1 MTQSRR
7 MLVLRAV
14 VEDYIRSQ
22 EPVGSTSLTRDH
34 DLGVSSATIRNDMA
48 ALEDEGYLIQP
59 HTSAGRVPTEKGYR
73 YFVDRLATVVPLS
86 EAQRR
91 GINSFLSG
99 SVSLKDALQ
108 RSARLLS
115 EITGQVA
122 VVASPSLAKA
132 TLRHVEMVPVAMTTL
147 LAVVITDTGRV
158 AQHGLT
164 IASMPA
170 VDETNRLSNTVN
182 EQCDGLSLSKSA
194 ETVRSIA
201 ASAGYESVRGVADAL
216 ADAFESMAL
225 DERANELYMSG
236 TSHLAHSRSLA
247 DLAPLFDALEEQ
259 VVLMKLMSNL
269 SEETNASGVGVAI
282 GIYGCG
288 LDGPDSAESWAQ
300 YNEDG
305 TVTIGVCW
313 GDHGQGADAGALGT
327 AHEALRPLNI
337 AADKIRLVMND
348 TSKAPVGGPA
358 GGSRSQLVVG
368 NAIRVA
374 CETLIEAMKK
384 PGGGFYTYDE
394 MKAEG
399 REVRQYGK
407 WTTPC
412 TSPDEN
418 GQGEPFCCYMYGLF
432 MAEVAVD
439 ITTGKTAVEKLTMIA
454 DIGKVNNRLVTDG
467 QLYGGLAQGIGL
479 ALTEDYEDIKKHST
493 LIGAG
498 LPYIKDVPDDI
509 ELIYLENSRKD
520 GPFGASGVGELPLT
534 APHAAIINAIYQAC
548 GARVRHLPARPEKV
562 LAALKK

>member
-122 VVASPSLAKA
+122 VVTSPSLAKA

-170 VDETNRLSNTVN
+170 VDEINRLSNTVN
-182 EQCDGLSLSKSA
+182 EQCVGLSLSKSA

-236 TSHLAHSRSLA
+236 TSHLAHSRSLT

-282 GIYGCG
+282 GSEMHTPGLLHASVVSSGYGRSG
-288 LDGPDSAESWAQ
+288 E
-300 YNEDG
+300 
-305 TVTIGVCW
+305 
-313 GDHGQGADAGALGT
+313 AGEPTG
-327 AHEALRPLNI
+327 
-337 AADKIRLVMND
+337 ND
-348 TSKAPVGGPA
+348 PVGEPETESETESQTNDMEPIAFVGSIGPTHMDYA
-358 GGSRSQLVVG
+358 AAVR
-368 NAIRVA
+368 AVA
-374 CETLIEAMKK
+374 RYLTAFLS
-384 PGGGFYTYDE
+384 
-394 MKAEG
+394 EG
-399 REVRQYGK
+399 RTQ
-407 WTTPC
+407 
-412 TSPDEN
+412 D
-418 GQGEPFCCYMYGLF
+418 
-432 MAEVAVD
+432 
-439 ITTGKTAVEKLTMIA
+439 
-454 DIGKVNNRLVTDG
+454 
-467 QLYGGLAQGIGL
+467 
-479 ALTEDYEDIKKHST
+479 
-493 LIGAG
+493 
-498 LPYIKDVPDDI
+498 
-509 ELIYLENSRKD
+509 
-520 GPFGASGVGELPLT
+520 
-534 APHAAIINAIYQAC
+534 
-548 GARVRHLPARPEKV
+548 
-562 LAALKK
+562 

>member
-170 VDETNRLSNTVN
+170 VDEINRLSNTLN
-182 EQCDGLSLSKSA
+182 SYILRNSEPTIDTKLINGL
-194 ETVRSIA
+194 
-201 ASAGYESVRGVADAL
+201 
-216 ADAFESMAL
+216 
-225 DERANELYMSG
+225 
-236 TSHLAHSRSLA
+236 
-247 DLAPLFDALEEQ
+247 
-259 VVLMKLMSNL
+259 
-269 SEETNASGVGVAI
+269 
-282 GIYGCG
+282 C
-288 LDGPDSAESWAQ
+288 PD
-300 YNEDG
+300 D
-305 TVTIGVCW
+305 TIKVW
-313 GDHGQGADAGALGT
+313 DNDNTDVYIALGIDPSDDHFILGT
-327 AHEALRPLNI
+327 LY
-337 AADKIRLVMND
+337 
-348 TSKAPVGGPA
+348 
-358 GGSRSQLVVG
+358 
-368 NAIRVA
+368 AIDRNN
-374 CETLIEAMKK
+374 
-384 PGGGFYTYDE
+384 
-394 MKAEG
+394 
-399 REVRQYGK
+399 
-407 WTTPC
+407 
-412 TSPDEN
+412 DEN
-418 GQGEPFCCYMYGLF
+418 YAEPVEEGLCWH
-432 MAEVAVD
+432 
-439 ITTGKTAVEKLTMIA
+439 VEDEDDTDSLDQLCKELSQ
-454 DIGKVNNRLVTDG
+454 NLNRW
-467 QLYGGLAQGIGL
+467 
-479 ALTEDYEDIKKHST
+479 
-493 LIGAG
+493 
-498 LPYIKDVPDDI
+498 
-509 ELIYLENSRKD
+509 
-520 GPFGASGVGELPLT
+520 
-534 APHAAIINAIYQAC
+534 NA
-548 GARVRHLPARPEKV
+548 
-562 LAALKK
+562 

>member
-34 DLGVSSATIRNDMA
+34 DLGVSSATIRNDMS

-122 VVASPSLAKA
+122 IVTSPSLAKA
-132 TLRHVEMVPVAMTTL
+132 TLRHVEMVSVAMTTL

-170 VDETNRLSNTVN
+170 VDEINRLSNTVN
-182 EQCDGLSLSKSA
+182 EQCVGLSLSKSA

-216 ADAFESMAL
+216 ADAFESMAS
-225 DERANELYMSG
+225 DERADELYMSG

-282 GIYGCG
+282 GSEMHTPGLLHASVVSSGYGRSG
-288 LDGPDSAESWAQ
+288 AAGEPAGNDPVVEPETESETESQ
-300 YNEDG
+300 
-305 TVTIGVCW
+305 T
-313 GDHGQGADAGALGT
+313 
-327 AHEALRPLNI
+327 
-337 AADKIRLVMND
+337 ND
-348 TSKAPVGGPA
+348 TEPIAFVGSIGPTHMDYA
-358 GGSRSQLVVG
+358 ATMAAVR
-368 NAIRVA
+368 AVA
-374 CETLIEAMKK
+374 RYLTAFLS
-384 PGGGFYTYDE
+384 
-394 MKAEG
+394 EG
-399 REVRQYGK
+399 RTQ
-407 WTTPC
+407 
-412 TSPDEN
+412 D
-418 GQGEPFCCYMYGLF
+418 
-432 MAEVAVD
+432 
-439 ITTGKTAVEKLTMIA
+439 
-454 DIGKVNNRLVTDG
+454 
-467 QLYGGLAQGIGL
+467 
-479 ALTEDYEDIKKHST
+479 
-493 LIGAG
+493 
-498 LPYIKDVPDDI
+498 
-509 ELIYLENSRKD
+509 
-520 GPFGASGVGELPLT
+520 
-534 APHAAIINAIYQAC
+534 
-548 GARVRHLPARPEKV
+548 
-562 LAALKK
+562 

>member
-182 EQCDGLSLSKSA
+182 KQCDGLSLSKSA

-282 GIYGCG
+282 GSEMHTPGLLHASVVSSGYGRTGGERSRRRTRNRIRDGEPDERHGTHRLRWLHRADPHG
-288 LDGPDSAESWAQ
+288 LRGHYGRRQGRSQIFDRLPLRGPDSRLTAVCGTMTRRP
-300 YNEDG
+300 NEHKG
-305 TVTIGVCW
+305 SIKWQIITRRWVW
-313 GDHGQGADAGALGT
+313 NA
-327 AHEALRPLNI
+327 
-337 AADKIRLVMND
+337 
-348 TSKAPVGGPA
+348 APVTTR
-358 GGSRSQLVVG
+358 SRRHTASSAVS
-368 NAIRVA
+368 
-374 CETLIEAMKK
+374 
-384 PGGGFYTYDE
+384 
-394 MKAEG
+394 
-399 REVRQYGK
+399 
-407 WTTPC
+407 TTP
-412 TSPDEN
+412 TS
-418 GQGEPFCCYMYGLF
+418 
-432 MAEVAVD
+432 
-439 ITTGKTAVEKLTMIA
+439 
-454 DIGKVNNRLVTDG
+454 R
-467 QLYGGLAQGIGL
+467 
-479 ALTEDYEDIKKHST
+479 ALSSRTS
-493 LIGAG
+493 
-498 LPYIKDVPDDI
+498 
-509 ELIYLENSRKD
+509 SRK
-520 GPFGASGVGELPLT
+520 
-534 APHAAIINAIYQAC
+534 
-548 GARVRHLPARPEKV
+548 
-562 LAALKK
+562 

>member
-122 VVASPSLAKA
+122 VVTSPSLAKA

-170 VDETNRLSNTVN
+170 VDEINRLSNTVN
-182 EQCDGLSLSKSA
+182 EQCVGLSLSKSA

-236 TSHLAHSRSLA
+236 TSHLAHSRSLT

-282 GIYGCG
+282 GSEMHTPGLLHASVVSSGYGRSG
-288 LDGPDSAESWAQ
+288 E
-300 YNEDG
+300 
-305 TVTIGVCW
+305 
-313 GDHGQGADAGALGT
+313 AGEPAG
-327 AHEALRPLNI
+327 
-337 AADKIRLVMND
+337 ND
-348 TSKAPVGGPA
+348 PVGEPETESETESQTNDMEPIAFVGSIGPTHMDYA
-358 GGSRSQLVVG
+358 ATMAAVR
-368 NAIRVA
+368 AVA
-374 CETLIEAMKK
+374 RYLTAFLS
-384 PGGGFYTYDE
+384 
-394 MKAEG
+394 EG
-399 REVRQYGK
+399 RTQDL
-407 WTTPC
+407 
-412 TSPDEN
+412 S
-418 GQGEPFCCYMYGLF
+418 
-432 MAEVAVD
+432 
-439 ITTGKTAVEKLTMIA
+439 
-454 DIGKVNNRLVTDG
+454 
-467 QLYGGLAQGIGL
+467 
-479 ALTEDYEDIKKHST
+479 
-493 LIGAG
+493 LIH
-498 LPYIKDVPDDI
+498 I
-509 ELIYLENSRKD
+509 
-520 GPFGASGVGELPLT
+520 
-534 APHAAIINAIYQAC
+534 
-548 GARVRHLPARPEKV
+548 
-562 LAALKK
+562 

>member
-1 MTQSRR
+1 MDFQDY
-7 MLVLRAV
+7 LVPGKTGLL
-14 VEDYIRSQ
+14 I
-22 EPVGSTSLTRDH
+22 GIG
-34 DLGVSSATIRNDMA
+34 GVSMSPLAEVLHDAGLDIRGSDMSESDNTLTLRERGIPIHIGHSAANVTDDIEFVIRTA
-48 ALEDEGYLIQP
+48 AVHDDNPEV
-59 HTSAGRVPTEKGYR
+59 H
-73 YFVDRLATVVPLS
+73 
-86 EAQRR
+86 EAHRR

-170 VDETNRLSNTVN
+170 VDEINRLSNTVN

-282 GIYGCG
+282 GPEMHTPVLLHASVVSSGYGRSG
-288 LDGPDSAESWAQ
+288 AAGEPAGNDPVGEPETESETESQ
-300 YNEDG
+300 
-305 TVTIGVCW
+305 T
-313 GDHGQGADAGALGT
+313 
-327 AHEALRPLNI
+327 
-337 AADKIRLVMND
+337 ND
-348 TSKAPVGGPA
+348 TEPIAFVGSIGPTHMDYA
-358 GGSRSQLVVG
+358 ATMAAVR
-368 NAIRVA
+368 AVA
-374 CETLIEAMKK
+374 RYLTAFLS
-384 PGGGFYTYDE
+384 
-394 MKAEG
+394 EG
-399 REVRQYGK
+399 RTQ
-407 WTTPC
+407 
-412 TSPDEN
+412 D
-418 GQGEPFCCYMYGLF
+418 
-432 MAEVAVD
+432 
-439 ITTGKTAVEKLTMIA
+439 
-454 DIGKVNNRLVTDG
+454 
-467 QLYGGLAQGIGL
+467 
-479 ALTEDYEDIKKHST
+479 
-493 LIGAG
+493 
-498 LPYIKDVPDDI
+498 
-509 ELIYLENSRKD
+509 
-520 GPFGASGVGELPLT
+520 
-534 APHAAIINAIYQAC
+534 
-548 GARVRHLPARPEKV
+548 
-562 LAALKK
+562 

>member
-170 VDETNRLSNTVN
+170 VDEINRLSNTVN

-194 ETVRSIA
+194 ETGIDISSSELRQ
-201 ASAGYESVRGVADAL
+201 RVADAL

-225 DERANELYMSG
+225 DERADELYMSG

-282 GIYGCG
+282 GSEMHTPGLLHASVVSSGYGRSG
-288 LDGPDSAESWAQ
+288 AAGEPAGNDPVGEPETESETESQ
-300 YNEDG
+300 
-305 TVTIGVCW
+305 T
-313 GDHGQGADAGALGT
+313 
-327 AHEALRPLNI
+327 
-337 AADKIRLVMND
+337 ND
-348 TSKAPVGGPA
+348 TEPIAFVGSIGPTHMDYA
-358 GGSRSQLVVG
+358 ATMAAVR
-368 NAIRVA
+368 AVA
-374 CETLIEAMKK
+374 RYLTAFLS
-384 PGGGFYTYDE
+384 
-394 MKAEG
+394 EG
-399 REVRQYGK
+399 RTQ
-407 WTTPC
+407 
-412 TSPDEN
+412 D
-418 GQGEPFCCYMYGLF
+418 
-432 MAEVAVD
+432 
-439 ITTGKTAVEKLTMIA
+439 
-454 DIGKVNNRLVTDG
+454 
-467 QLYGGLAQGIGL
+467 
-479 ALTEDYEDIKKHST
+479 
-493 LIGAG
+493 
-498 LPYIKDVPDDI
+498 
-509 ELIYLENSRKD
+509 
-520 GPFGASGVGELPLT
+520 
-534 APHAAIINAIYQAC
+534 
-548 GARVRHLPARPEKV
+548 
-562 LAALKK
+562 

>member
-122 VVASPSLAKA
+122 IVTSPSLAKA

-170 VDETNRLSNTVN
+170 VDEINRLSNTVN
-182 EQCDGLSLSKSA
+182 EQCVGLSLSKSA

-225 DERANELYMSG
+225 DERADELYMSG

-247 DLAPLFDALEEQ
+247 EQ

-282 GIYGCG
+282 GSEMHTPGLLHASVVSSGYGRSG
-288 LDGPDSAESWAQ
+288 AAGEPAGNDPVGEPETESETESQ
-300 YNEDG
+300 
-305 TVTIGVCW
+305 T
-313 GDHGQGADAGALGT
+313 
-327 AHEALRPLNI
+327 
-337 AADKIRLVMND
+337 ND
-348 TSKAPVGGPA
+348 TEPIAFVGSIGPTHMDYA
-358 GGSRSQLVVG
+358 ATMAAVR
-368 NAIRVA
+368 AVA
-374 CETLIEAMKK
+374 RYLTAFLS
-384 PGGGFYTYDE
+384 
-394 MKAEG
+394 EG
-399 REVRQYGK
+399 RTQ
-407 WTTPC
+407 
-412 TSPDEN
+412 D
-418 GQGEPFCCYMYGLF
+418 
-432 MAEVAVD
+432 
-439 ITTGKTAVEKLTMIA
+439 
-454 DIGKVNNRLVTDG
+454 
-467 QLYGGLAQGIGL
+467 
-479 ALTEDYEDIKKHST
+479 
-493 LIGAG
+493 
-498 LPYIKDVPDDI
+498 
-509 ELIYLENSRKD
+509 
-520 GPFGASGVGELPLT
+520 
-534 APHAAIINAIYQAC
+534 
-548 GARVRHLPARPEKV
+548 
-562 LAALKK
+562 

>member
-170 VDETNRLSNTVN
+170 VDEINRLSNTVN

-282 GIYGCG
+282 GSEMHTPGLLHASVVSSGYGRSG
-288 LDGPDSAESWAQ
+288 AAGEPAGNDPVGEPETESETSQ
-300 YNEDG
+300 
-305 TVTIGVCW
+305 T
-313 GDHGQGADAGALGT
+313 
-327 AHEALRPLNI
+327 
-337 AADKIRLVMND
+337 ND
-348 TSKAPVGGPA
+348 TEPIAFVGSIGPTHMDYAATMAAVRAVARYLTAFSRAGLKTDRRLCTMTRRPNEHKGSIKWQITRRWVWNAAPVTTR
-358 GGSRSQLVVG
+358 SRRHTASSAVS
-368 NAIRVA
+368 
-374 CETLIEAMKK
+374 
-384 PGGGFYTYDE
+384 
-394 MKAEG
+394 
-399 REVRQYGK
+399 
-407 WTTPC
+407 TTP
-412 TSPDEN
+412 TS
-418 GQGEPFCCYMYGLF
+418 
-432 MAEVAVD
+432 
-439 ITTGKTAVEKLTMIA
+439 
-454 DIGKVNNRLVTDG
+454 R
-467 QLYGGLAQGIGL
+467 
-479 ALTEDYEDIKKHST
+479 ALS
-493 LIGAG
+493 
-498 LPYIKDVPDDI
+498 
-509 ELIYLENSRKD
+509 SRTSSK
-520 GPFGASGVGELPLT
+520 
-534 APHAAIINAIYQAC
+534 
-548 GARVRHLPARPEKV
+548 
-562 LAALKK
+562 

>member
-170 VDETNRLSNTVN
+170 VDEINRLSNTVN

-282 GIYGCG
+282 GSEMHTPGLLHASVVSSGYGRSGAAERSRRRTRNRIRDGEPDERHGTHRLRWLHRADPHG
-288 LDGPDSAESWAQ
+288 LRGHYGRRQGRSQIFDRLPLRGPDSRLTAVCGTMTRRP
-300 YNEDG
+300 NEHKG
-305 TVTIGVCW
+305 SIKWQIITRRWVW
-313 GDHGQGADAGALGT
+313 NA
-327 AHEALRPLNI
+327 
-337 AADKIRLVMND
+337 
-348 TSKAPVGGPA
+348 APVTTR
-358 GGSRSQLVVG
+358 SRRHT
-368 NAIRVA
+368 AR
-374 CETLIEAMKK
+374 
-384 PGGGFYTYDE
+384 
-394 MKAEG
+394 
-399 REVRQYGK
+399 
-407 WTTPC
+407 
-412 TSPDEN
+412 TS
-418 GQGEPFCCYMYGLF
+418 
-432 MAEVAVD
+432 
-439 ITTGKTAVEKLTMIA
+439 
-454 DIGKVNNRLVTDG
+454 
-467 QLYGGLAQGIGL
+467 
-479 ALTEDYEDIKKHST
+479 
-493 LIGAG
+493 
-498 LPYIKDVPDDI
+498 
-509 ELIYLENSRKD
+509 SRK
-520 GPFGASGVGELPLT
+520 
-534 APHAAIINAIYQAC
+534 
-548 GARVRHLPARPEKV
+548 
-562 LAALKK
+562 

>member
-170 VDETNRLSNTVN
+170 VDEINRLSNTVN
-182 EQCDGLSLSKSA
+182 EQCVGLSLSKSA

-225 DERANELYMSG
+225 DERADELYMSG

-282 GIYGCG
+282 GSEMHTPGLLHASVVSSGYGRSG
-288 LDGPDSAESWAQ
+288 AAGEPAGNDPVGEPETESETESQ
-300 YNEDG
+300 
-305 TVTIGVCW
+305 T
-313 GDHGQGADAGALGT
+313 
-327 AHEALRPLNI
+327 
-337 AADKIRLVMND
+337 ND
-348 TSKAPVGGPA
+348 TEPIAFVGSIGPTHMDYAATMAAVRAVARYLTAFLSEGRTQDPRLTAVCGTMTRRPNEHKGSIKWQIITRRWVWNAAPVTTR
-358 GGSRSQLVVG
+358 SRRHTASSAVS
-368 NAIRVA
+368 
-374 CETLIEAMKK
+374 
-384 PGGGFYTYDE
+384 
-394 MKAEG
+394 
-399 REVRQYGK
+399 
-407 WTTPC
+407 TTP
-412 TSPDEN
+412 TS
-418 GQGEPFCCYMYGLF
+418 
-432 MAEVAVD
+432 
-439 ITTGKTAVEKLTMIA
+439 
-454 DIGKVNNRLVTDG
+454 R
-467 QLYGGLAQGIGL
+467 
-479 ALTEDYEDIKKHST
+479 AL
-493 LIGAG
+493 
-498 LPYIKDVPDDI
+498 
-509 ELIYLENSRKD
+509 NSRTSSRK
-520 GPFGASGVGELPLT
+520 
-534 APHAAIINAIYQAC
+534 
-548 GARVRHLPARPEKV
+548 
-562 LAALKK
+562 

>member
-34 DLGVSSATIRNDMA
+34 DLGVSSATIRNDMS

-122 VVASPSLAKA
+122 IVTSPSLAKA

-170 VDETNRLSNTVN
+170 VDEINRLSNTVN

-225 DERANELYMSG
+225 DERADELYMSG

-305 TVTIGVCW
+305 TVTIGRTGGERSRRRTRNRIRDGEPDERHGTHRLRWLHRADPHGLRGHYGRRQGRSQIFDRLPLRGPDPRLTAVC
-313 GDHGQGADAGALGT
+313 GT
-327 AHEALRPLNI
+327 MTRRPNEHKGSI
-337 AADKIRLVMND
+337 KWQIITRRWVWNA
-348 TSKAPVGGPA
+348 APVTTR
-358 GGSRSQLVVG
+358 SRRHTASSAVS
-368 NAIRVA
+368 
-374 CETLIEAMKK
+374 
-384 PGGGFYTYDE
+384 
-394 MKAEG
+394 
-399 REVRQYGK
+399 
-407 WTTPC
+407 TTP
-412 TSPDEN
+412 TS
-418 GQGEPFCCYMYGLF
+418 
-432 MAEVAVD
+432 
-439 ITTGKTAVEKLTMIA
+439 
-454 DIGKVNNRLVTDG
+454 R
-467 QLYGGLAQGIGL
+467 
-479 ALTEDYEDIKKHST
+479 AL
-493 LIGAG
+493 
-498 LPYIKDVPDDI
+498 
-509 ELIYLENSRKD
+509 NSRTSSRK
-520 GPFGASGVGELPLT
+520 
-534 APHAAIINAIYQAC
+534 
-548 GARVRHLPARPEKV
+548 
-562 LAALKK
+562 

>member
-34 DLGVSSATIRNDMA
+34 DLGVSSATIRNDMS

-122 VVASPSLAKA
+122 IVTSPSLAKA

-170 VDETNRLSNTVN
+170 VDEINRLSNTVN
-182 EQCDGLSLSKSA
+182 EQCVGLSLSKSA

-225 DERANELYMSG
+225 DERADELYMSG

-282 GIYGCG
+282 GSEMHTPGLLHASVVSSGYGRTGGERSRRRTRNRIRDGEPDERHGTHRLRRLHRADPHGLCG
-288 LDGPDSAESWAQ
+288 HYGRRQGRSQIFDRLPLRGPDPRLTAVCGTMTRRP
-300 YNEDG
+300 NEHKG
-305 TVTIGVCW
+305 SIKWQIITRRWVW
-313 GDHGQGADAGALGT
+313 NA
-327 AHEALRPLNI
+327 
-337 AADKIRLVMND
+337 
-348 TSKAPVGGPA
+348 APVTTR
-358 GGSRSQLVVG
+358 SRRHTASSAVS
-368 NAIRVA
+368 
-374 CETLIEAMKK
+374 
-384 PGGGFYTYDE
+384 
-394 MKAEG
+394 
-399 REVRQYGK
+399 
-407 WTTPC
+407 TTP
-412 TSPDEN
+412 TS
-418 GQGEPFCCYMYGLF
+418 
-432 MAEVAVD
+432 
-439 ITTGKTAVEKLTMIA
+439 
-454 DIGKVNNRLVTDG
+454 R
-467 QLYGGLAQGIGL
+467 
-479 ALTEDYEDIKKHST
+479 AL
-493 LIGAG
+493 
-498 LPYIKDVPDDI
+498 
-509 ELIYLENSRKD
+509 NSRTSSRK
-520 GPFGASGVGELPLT
+520 
-534 APHAAIINAIYQAC
+534 
-548 GARVRHLPARPEKV
+548 
-562 LAALKK
+562 

>member
-170 VDETNRLSNTVN
+170 VDEINRLSNTVN
-182 EQCDGLSLSKSA
+182 EQCDGLSLS
-194 ETVRSIA
+194 
-201 ASAGYESVRGVADAL
+201 
-216 ADAFESMAL
+216 
-225 DERANELYMSG
+225 
-236 TSHLAHSRSLA
+236 
-247 DLAPLFDALEEQ
+247 
-259 VVLMKLMSNL
+259 
-269 SEETNASGVGVAI
+269 
-282 GIYGCG
+282 
-288 LDGPDSAESWAQ
+288 
-300 YNEDG
+300 
-305 TVTIGVCW
+305 
-313 GDHGQGADAGALGT
+313 
-327 AHEALRPLNI
+327 
-337 AADKIRLVMND
+337 
-348 TSKAPVGGPA
+348 
-358 GGSRSQLVVG
+358 
-368 NAIRVA
+368 
-374 CETLIEAMKK
+374 
-384 PGGGFYTYDE
+384 
-394 MKAEG
+394 
-399 REVRQYGK
+399 
-407 WTTPC
+407 
-412 TSPDEN
+412 
-418 GQGEPFCCYMYGLF
+418 
-432 MAEVAVD
+432 
-439 ITTGKTAVEKLTMIA
+439 
-454 DIGKVNNRLVTDG
+454 
-467 QLYGGLAQGIGL
+467 
-479 ALTEDYEDIKKHST
+479 
-493 LIGAG
+493 
-498 LPYIKDVPDDI
+498 
-509 ELIYLENSRKD
+509 
-520 GPFGASGVGELPLT
+520 
-534 APHAAIINAIYQAC
+534 
-548 GARVRHLPARPEKV
+548 
-562 LAALKK
+562 